1 MNLFK
6 TIRDP
11 VQAGFTSDLTLL
23 FHNKIVAVY
32 PSDVKMNN
40 TGDVANREN
49 VASIYTIKS
58 NIKSVS

>member
-6 TIRDP
+6 TILYP

-23 FHNKIVAVY
+23 FHNKTVAVH

-40 TGDVANREN
+40 MGDVDNREN

-58 NIKSVS
+58 NIKSGS